1 MIEWKIS
8 STPISLQSAVKVM
21 ERRVSEIHEG
31 KQNELIWMLEHPHV
45 YSGGTSSSDS
55 HLLSTSKVPVE
66 LTNRGGSYTYHGPG
80 QRIIYVMLDL
90 KKQNKDIR
98 KFVWN
103 LEQCIIESLRDL
115 GVISGRLENRI
126 GIWITPMNRKTS
138 SNKIENE
145 LKIASIGL
153 RVKNWISYFGVSI
166 NVNPDLNYFD
176 NIIACGNHGYGVTSL
191 ENLGISKSLTE
202 VDRVLHHNFNTFFS
216 SN

>member
-216 SN
+216 SD